1 MKANSCSLFLNFDIP
16 MDLGLIKCETNHQII
31 LYENEGNGEVGI
43 EIELTEIT
51 GIVFNG
57 KLMSPMPYDEYREFR
72 TKLLSL
78 GIDINDMVEKKA
90 KKIFNNKFKEKY
102 KSIFQSTLKSM

>member
-31 LYENEGNGEVGI
+31 LYKNEGNEDIGM
-43 EIELTEIT
+43 EIELTEIKD
-51 GIVFNG
+51 IVFNG
-57 KLMSPMPYDEYREFR
+57 KLMSPMSYNEYKEFNN
-72 TKLLSL
+72 KLLSL
-78 GIDINDMVEKKA
+78 GIDIDDMVGKKA

-102 KSIFQSTLKSM
+102 KSIFQSTLKLM